1 MYVLSCEF
9 YVPNNIASKFR
20 VGHQSIIKS
29 PPLLLLLNSWQL
41 SGPNIPP
48 PSALSGQ
55 GDKIWV
61 LPPLTSVDNWNQASL
76 GPHKELT
83 PGPSPNHD
91 QILKP
96 ISFLC
101 LLKPFADLL
110 GAMQLSLEKL
120 IISDKLFQTFLVY
133 VCGIISLDIC
143 TRFCVRKSILFLWSD
158 HLKQGVQQIVI
169 IKICLNLCPLPL
181 KCHVNKQTNK
191 KHLSFDA

>member
-1 MYVLSCEF
+1 MYVLGCEF
-9 YVPNNIASKFR
+9 YVSNNIASKFR
-20 VGHQSIIKS
+20 VWHQIVIKS
-29 PPLLLLLNSWQL
+29 PPLLLLFNYWQL

-55 GDKIWV
+55 GDTIWM
-61 LPPLTSVDNWNQASL
+61 LPPLTLVDDWNQASP

-91 QILKP
+91 QNLKP

-110 GAMQLSLEKL
+110 GAMQLSLEN
-120 IISDKLFQTFLVY
+120 IIMSDKWFQTFL

-143 TRFCVRKSILFLWSD
+143 TKFWVRKSILFVWSD
-158 HLKQGVQQIVI
+158 HLKQGMQQIEI
-169 IKICLNLCPLPL
+169 TNICLNLCLLPL
-181 KCHVNKQTNK
+181 KYHVNK
-191 KHLSFDA
+191 